1 MVIVK
6 ITRNIKVQ
14 DKITDLEI
22 RLTHQEAEIQAMN
35 KVILKQHSQI
45 ESLLADITSLK
56 KQLREMGSG
65 NIVDQSLETPPP
77 PY

>member
-1 MVIVK
+1 MK
-6 ITRNIKVQ
+6 

-22 RLTHQEAEIQAMN
+22 RLTHQEAEIETMN
-35 KVILKQHSQI
+35 KIILKQHSQI
-45 ESLLADITSLK
+45 ESLLADITLLK

-77 PY
+77 HY